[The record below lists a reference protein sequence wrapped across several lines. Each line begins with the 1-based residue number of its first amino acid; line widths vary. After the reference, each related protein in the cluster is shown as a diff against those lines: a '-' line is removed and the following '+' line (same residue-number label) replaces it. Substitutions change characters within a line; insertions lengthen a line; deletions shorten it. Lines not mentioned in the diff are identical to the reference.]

1 VDREFLVSA
10 WSSAAVSQINHFCRV
25 IEGMRENV
33 SGPSENLAHLAFI
46 QSCYESAR
54 SLAHVNP
61 KELL

>member
-1 VDREFLVSA
+1 M
-10 WSSAAVSQINHFCRV
+10 SQINHFCRV

-54 SLAHVNP
+54 SRAYVNP